1 MVLSKISD
9 DVSYPELKSV
19 DASDLKKEV
28 NSLYQLEIK
37 DVDVMIAVGNAKNTF
52 EEKNILYFPIYL
64 VKKNNNVVQI
74 GLYEIEA
81 SDYMNYLD
89 EYNNLDVEKLNDP
102 LIYKFATKDFLEK
115 LRQLPDMPLVRNETR
130 GKEREEELEEGEIV
144 ESDDEDENGMGNKIP
159 ADRND
164 LDDMDILESHEIP
177 KEREDIFILTRG
189 VPIPPSL
196 KEETREKAKDI
207 REKYKLKNKDN
218 PSDNWIQKFME
229 NNYYSI
235 TDNEGGGDCLFATIR
250 DAFSSIAQQTSVN
263 KLRKKLSDEANDTIF
278 MNYKEHFDMYNQAL
292 IEETNKIKESEIVYN
307 KFKEQFSN
315 TLDREQKKFI
325 TEEAKK
331 VKANHDK
338 MVEEKKI
345 TVQILNEFKFMKG
358 IDTLDKFKKKIRTCQ
373 FWAETWAISTL
384 ERLLNIKFIMLSQEA
399 YKSGDK
405 KNVLLCGQLNDD
417 YLQNKGIFTP
427 EFYIMLDY
435 TGSHYKLVGY
445 KNKMIFKFKEI
456 PYDIKKKI
464 VDKCLEKNAGPFAL
478 IPDFQKFKSLLLSQ
492 KKETPEIEVNDYDE
506 LSEARLRGYYDDNI
520 VFSFYS
526 NSFNKPLPGKGAGEI
541 IPNDKLK
548 DFVELAGIADWRKK
562 LDNSWIQEF
571 TIDNHK
577 WASVEHFY
585 QGSKFKK
592 THPEF
597 YLSFSLDSGTDLSKN
612 AEMAKAAGSK
622 SGKYKGELLR
632 PKEVTIDPDFY
643 GKRNKQELYD
653 AQFAKFTQ
661 NEELK
666 KLLISTKDAKLTYN
680 RKGSQPVVYDDLMII
695 RNKIKTSENNSSENN

>member
-331 VKANHDK
+331 VRANHDK